1 MRSSVGK
8 MRSKFPVAIHLLFL
22 IDNQVLLLRRFNTG
36 YEDGNY
42 SVVAG
47 HVDLGE
53 TVIQAAIREASEEVG
68 VILKPQDIQ
77 VVHTMNR
84 RSNDERIDFFAVV
97 KSWKG
102 EITNNEPEKCDD
114 LSWFSIDSL
123 PSNTISYV
131 KYAIENYQNGL
142 YYSEF
147 GW

>member
-1 MRSSVGK
+1 

-53 TVIQAAIREASEEVG
+53 TVTQAAIREASEEVG
-68 VILKPQDIQ
+68 VILQPQDIQ

-84 RSNDERIDFFAVV
+84 RSDDERIDFFAVV

-102 EITNNEPEKCDD
+102 EITNNEPEKCDE
-114 LSWFSIDSL
+114 LSWFSTDSL
-123 PSNTISYV
+123 PSNIISYV
-131 KYAIENYQNGL
+131 KYAIENYQNEL

>member
-1 MRSSVGK
+1 

-53 TVIQAAIREASEEVG
+53 TVTQAAIREASEEVG

-77 VVHTMNR
+77 VGHTMNR
-84 RSNDERIDFFAVV
+84 RSDDERIDFFAVV

-102 EITNNEPEKCDD
+102 EITNNEPEKCDE
-114 LSWFSIDSL
+114 LSWFSTDSL
-123 PSNTISYV
+123 PSNIISYV